1 MDIDIYF
8 CLVLSRQ
15 CGRKNTTQMDAKLG
29 ITVLANDLDKA
40 LRLKYFNLKCIKHFN
55 TLKKLKM
62 IHVCTLRLRT
72 SVLCCP
78 CVHSTRQRQQCR
90 PFNSVGL
97 EHWKYL
103 L

>member
-40 LRLKYFNLKCIKHFN
+40 LRLKYYHCGSGGKGLDFNF
-55 TLKKLKM
+55 
-62 IHVCTLRLRT
+62 
-72 SVLCCP
+72 
-78 CVHSTRQRQQCR
+78 
-90 PFNSVGL
+90 
-97 EHWKYL
+97 
-103 L
+103 